1 MSQTIVRSQQ
11 LQGQPGQLYDL
22 GLNAD
27 IITKINNTKKLDA
40 VTITA
45 ADLATTC
52 TINGTAFTVNS
63 GAASLT
69 KTELR
74 DLLITAINAGSEPVT
89 ASIKDADELY
99 VESETSG
106 VTTTVVGTTNCSVAA
121 VIPNEFNIPFGVLVS
136 RDDSTLPNKEDIAM
150 LPNIAGDITSIK
162 NAFGVAI
169 HQHTIEQNIGGVNN
183 LGYAPVSEMSVIKRG
198 RVWVETEDVVTQ
210 ASDVYV
216 RHIAGAGEQRGAF
229 AGAADASDNS
239 VLPHARWFKGSQVVN
254 GINLA
259 VLELSLP

>member
-1 MSQTIVRSQQ
+1 
-11 LQGQPGQLYDL
+11 LYDA
-22 GLNAD
+22 GHSKD
-27 IITKINNTKKLDA
+27 VITKINNTKKLDA

-52 TINGTAFTVNS
+52 TINGIAFTVNVA
-63 GAASLT
+63 AASLT

-74 DLLITAINAGSEPVT
+74 DLLIAAINAGSEPVT
-89 ASIKDADELY
+89 TSIKDADELY
-99 VESETSG
+99 VESDVSG
-106 VTTTVVGTTNCSVAA
+106 TTTTVVGTTNCSVAA
-121 VIPNEFNIPFGVLVS
+121 VIPNESNVPFGVLVS
-136 RDDSTLPNKEDIAM
+136 RDDSTLANKEDIAM

-162 NAFGVAI
+162 NAFGVAL
-169 HQHTIEQNIGGVNN
+169 HQHTIEQNIGGVSN
-183 LGYAPVSEMSVIKRG
+183 LGYAPVSEMSILKRG

-239 VLPHARWFKGSQVVN
+239 VLPYARWFKASQVVN

>member
-1 MSQTIVRSQQ
+1 MSQSTVRSTQ
-11 LQGQPGQLYDL
+11 LQGFPGLLWDAGYSKDV
-22 GLNAD
+22 
-27 IITKINNTKKLDA
+27 ITKINNTKKLDA

-63 GAASLT
+63 GAAAKT

-74 DLLITAINAGSEPVT
+74 DLLIEAINAGSEPVT
-89 ASIKDADELY
+89 ASIKDADEFY
-99 VESETSG
+99 VESDTSG
-106 VTTTVVGTTNCSVAA
+106 VTTTVVGTTNCTVAA
-121 VIPNEFNIPFGVLVS
+121 VIPNEANVPFGVLVV
-136 RDDSTLPNKEDIAM
+136 RDDSTLPLKEDIAM
-150 LPNIAGDITSIK
+150 LPNVAGDITSIK
-162 NAFGVAI
+162 NAFGVAL
-169 HQHTIEQNIGGVNN
+169 HQHTIEQNIGGVSN
-183 LGYAPVSEMSVIKRG
+183 LGYAPVSEMSILKRG
-198 RVWVETEDVVTQ
+198 RVWVATEDVVTQ

-239 VLPHARWFKGSQVVN
+239 ILPHARWFKGSQVIN

-259 VLELSLP
+259 VLDLSLP